1 MKPFSGS
8 YDVADV
14 QFLLKPLKLSP
25 ISDIEEKE
33 RLIQSGKRHYSEMI
47 GVEQQPDETYL
58 QLFYRSV
65 ELNLGQM
72 AEDLYWV
79 TRKIRETRKA
89 DQLVIV
95 SLARAGTPIGV
106 GIKRLLEREFQTTS
120 CHYSI
125 SIIRDRGIDQ
135 QALRYIAERHSPE
148 AVVIVDGWTG
158 KGAIAT
164 ELHESMSNLTNNRLK
179 QIPSELYVLCDL
191 GGVSTD
197 CGSTEDY
204 LIPSAIL
211 NSTVSGLVSRTIL
224 NEMIG
229 PTDFHGCLYYEEL
242 EPRDLSRWFIDQLL
256 VEVDRRLPRLRQ
268 SSRPMFDADLVR
280 ARMNGW
286 IDELRIEHSLE
297 DVNLIKPGV
306 CESTRALL
314 RRSANLLIV
323 KDRANVNT
331 QHLVHLAEKNRVS
344 IEVREKMPLMATVLI
359 RSFANG

>member
-8 YDVADV
+8 YKASDV
-14 QFLLKPLKLSP
+14 QFLLKPLKLMP

-33 RLIQSGKRHYSEMI
+33 RLIQSGQKHYSEMI

-65 ELNLGQM
+65 DMNLGKM
-72 AEDLYWV
+72 AQDLYWV
-79 TRKIRETRKA
+79 TRKIREARQA
-89 DQLVIV
+89 DQLAIV

-106 GIKRLLEREFQTTS
+106 GIKRLLEDEFQTPA

-135 QALRYIAERHSPE
+135 QALRYITERHSPE

-164 ELHESMSNLTNNRLK
+164 ELHECMSRINDSRLK
-179 QIPSELYVLCDL
+179 QILPELYVLCDL

-211 NSTVSGLVSRTIL
+211 NSTISGLVSRTIL

-229 PTDFHGCLYYEEL
+229 PNDFHGCLYYEEL
-242 EPRDLSRWFIDQLL
+242 ESRDLSRWF
-256 VEVDRRLPRLRQ
+256 VDRLLAEVQRQLPSLRQ
-268 SSRPMFDADLVR
+268 STIPNFEAAIVR

-286 IDELRIEHSLE
+286 LEELRIKHSIQNF
-297 DVNLIKPGV
+297 NLIKPGV

-314 RRSANLLIV
+314 RRSASLLMV
-323 KDRANVNT
+323 KDRADINT
-331 QHLVHLAEKNRVS
+331 QHLVHLAEKNHVS
-344 IEVREKMPLMATVLI
+344 IEVQEEMPLMATVLI
-359 RSFANG
+359 RSFAHG